1 MITITLLITIF
12 VAVYVSVKLI
22 AYAVVI
28 PSLPKYKDKL
38 SERGRNH
45 HNSVV
50 NDRRWKGLL
59 SIALGLLVGIWI
71 YNIDDH
77 NTDHRQ
83 FWGNIIFV
91 TFWSMFVFYEIM
103 WQNRFLFE
111 ESDIDNMIDDEGKL
125 SKQDV
130 EDLKIY
136 ADKYRDMHLAEN
148 IINIVTF
155 SLCVVITICFYY
167 YSKQY

>member
-1 MITITLLITIF
+1 MISTTLLITIF
-12 VAVYVSVKLI
+12 VATYVTIKLI
-22 AYAVVI
+22 AYAIVI

-38 SERGRNH
+38 SKRGVDH

-59 SIALGLLVGIWI
+59 SIVLGLLVGILI
-71 YNIDDH
+71 YSVDKE
-77 NTDHRQ
+77 TDTKQ

-111 ESDIDNMIDDEGKL
+111 ESDLDGMIDNVGKL

-136 ADKYRDMHLAEN
+136 ADKYRNMHLAEN

-155 SLCVVITICFYY
+155 SLCIIVTTCSYY
-167 YSKQY
+167 YLK